1 MWKAPEPRRG
11 VTGPMVDVPVDT
23 APVDPLDTVRGPVD
37 ELLRQFLAA
46 REEQLVAID
55 ERLAPI
61 AQAVSTLVLGG
72 GKRMRPAFVYWG
84 YRASG
89 AAHTEALWHPA
100 AAVELLQAF
109 ALIHDDVMDRSA
121 RRRGRPAVHVELA
134 AHHGA
139 VGLTGD
145 GPWFGIGAAVLAG
158 DLAFVWADELFDAT
172 PVAVADRERGRTVFT
187 ELRGELVAGQYL
199 DLLLTASADA
209 GPEQA
214 RRVALLKA
222 GRYTVTRPL
231 HLGAALGGGGR
242 DLFAALTAF
251 GDAVGLAFQLRD
263 DILGLFGDPNTTGK
277 DVLDDLRQGKRTVLM
292 LEAFARC
299 SPAQR
304 AVLSAA
310 LGDADV
316 DDVTAERVRTIVREC
331 GALADVERQVRR
343 HFDRALVALT
353 AVEQPARRA
362 LEQLATRAVFRD
374 G

>member
-1 MWKAPEPRRG
+1 
-11 VTGPMVDVPVDT
+11 
-23 APVDPLDTVRGPVD
+23 
-37 ELLRQFLAA
+37 
-46 REEQLVAID
+46 
-55 ERLAPI
+55 
-61 AQAVSTLVLGG
+61 
-72 GKRMRPAFVYWG
+72 
-84 YRASG
+84 
-89 AAHTEALWHPA
+89 
-100 AAVELLQAF
+100 
-109 ALIHDDVMDRSA
+109 LIHDDVMDRSA
-121 RRRGRPAVHVELA
+121 RRRGRPAVHMELA

>member
-1 MWKAPEPRRG
+1 MDG
-11 VTGPMVDVPVDT
+11 
-23 APVDPLDTVRGPVD
+23 
-37 ELLRQFLAA
+37 LLREFLAA
-46 REEQLVAID
+46 REQQFVAMD
-55 ERLAPI
+55 ARLAPL
-61 AQAVSTLVLGG
+61 AQAVSRLVLAG

-89 AAHTEALWHPA
+89 AAHTDALWHPA

-109 ALIHDDVMDRSA
+109 ALIHDDVMDRSL

-139 VGLTGD
+139 AGLTGD
-145 GPWFGIGAAVLAG
+145 GPWFGVGAAVLAG

-172 PVAVADRERGRTVFT
+172 PLAAVDRERGRAVFT
-187 ELRGELVAGQYL
+187 ELRSELMAGQYL

-231 HLGAALGGGGR
+231 HLGAALGGGAPE
-242 DLFAALTAF
+242 LCAALTAF
-251 GDAVGLAFQLRD
+251 GDAVGVAFQLRD
-263 DILGLFGDPNTTGK
+263 DILGLFGDPNATGK
-277 DVLDDLRQGKRTVLM
+277 GVLDDLRQGKRTVLM
-292 LEAFARC
+292 LEALARC
-299 SPAQR
+299 SPAER

-316 DDVTAERVRTIVREC
+316 DDITGERVRAIVRGC
-331 GALADVERQVRR
+331 GALADVEAQVRR
-343 HFDRALVALT
+343 HFDHALAALAT
-353 AVEQPARRA
+353 IDQPARRA

>member
-1 MWKAPEPRRG
+1 
-11 VTGPMVDVPVDT
+11 MVDVPVDT

-172 PVAVADRERGRTVFT
+172 PVAVADRERGRMVFT

-209 GPEQA
+209 GLEQA

-242 DLFAALTAF
+242 DLSAALTAF